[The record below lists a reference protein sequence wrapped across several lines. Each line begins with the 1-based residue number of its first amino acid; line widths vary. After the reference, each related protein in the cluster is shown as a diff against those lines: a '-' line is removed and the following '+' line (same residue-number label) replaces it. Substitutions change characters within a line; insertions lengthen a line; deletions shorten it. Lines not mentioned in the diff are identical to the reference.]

1 MALALNFFNP
11 KFLLTMM
18 LLCLLAAGVIFFAE
32 VTHAWTTH
40 GADAD
45 QAENCMKQN
54 GFQKVYRAL
63 NDKNWMTYHFL
74 CSDSSGSWFDY
85 IIRDNGDTMTF
96 FGPKGG
102 VLDDIVKWIFRKPAA
117 KMVDVKA
124 VPDTVIQTLKTLGVP
139 FH

>member
-63 NDKNWMTYHFL
+63 K
-74 CSDSSGSWFDY
+74 
-85 IIRDNGDTMTF
+85 RQE
-96 FGPKGG
+96 
-102 VLDDIVKWIFRKPAA
+102 LDDLPLLMQRLIWWLVRLHH
-117 KMVDVKA
+117 
-124 VPDTVIQTLKTLGVP
+124 QR
-139 FH
+139 